1 MKHSNFN
8 VRDEAAIP
16 DTRILWS
23 LLVAAGMVVLLGAC
37 AASQGASTPARP
49 AGGHGQSAFIGS
61 YDGDRDG
68 VVTRFEYDA
77 IRKQRF
83 ESGDKNRD
91 GLLNEDEYVAEFE
104 LRLKQQYMDQKR
116 EPDQAYEN
124 SIRQAHV
131 RFAIV
136 DRDRDGKYSREE
148 DLAVADRTFKGA
160 DTNGDGRVTA
170 EDPPPTRARD
180 NQDSTQG
187 PAR

>member
-1 MKHSNFN
+1 MKYSNVN
-8 VRDEAAIP
+8 TGRKASTPAA
-16 DTRILWS
+16 RILS
-23 LLVAAGMVVLLGAC
+23 VVLAAGMATVLGAC
-37 AASQGASTPARP
+37 AAPQGASTPARP

-61 YDGDRDG
+61 YDGNRDG
-68 VVTRFEYDA
+68 VVTRSEYDT

-91 GLLNEDEYVAEFE
+91 GFLNEDEYVAEFE
-104 LRLKQQYMDQKR
+104 LRLKQQYMDQNR

-124 SIRQAHV
+124 SIRQARV

-160 DTNGDGRVTA
+160 DTNGDEHVTA
-170 EDPPPTRARD
+170 QDPPPARARD
-180 NQDSTQG
+180 NQDGTQA

>member
-1 MKHSNFN
+1 MKNLNFN
-8 VRDEAAIP
+8 IGHEDS
-16 DTRILWS
+16 TRAVGILW
-23 LLVAAGMVVLLGAC
+23 VALAIGMATMLGAC
-37 AASQGASTPARP
+37 AVSQEASAPARP
-49 AGGHGQSAFIGS
+49 AGGHGQSAFIGGF
-61 YDGDRDG
+61 DGNRDG
-68 VVTRFEYDA
+68 VVTRAEYDA

-83 ESGDKNRD
+83 EAGDKNRD
-91 GLLNEDEYVAEFE
+91 GFLSEDEYVAEFE
-104 LRLKQQYMDQKR
+104 LRLKQQYMDQNR

-170 EDPPPTRARD
+170 EDPPPVRTRDA
-180 NQDSTQG
+180 QDGAPT

>member
-1 MKHSNFN
+1 MKHLNFST
-8 VRDEAAIP
+8 RHEASTPAA
-16 DTRILWS
+16 RFLW
-23 LLVAAGMVVLLGAC
+23 AMMATGMAVMLGAC
-37 AASQGASTPARP
+37 TTSQGPSTPARP

-61 YDGDRDG
+61 YDGNRDG
-68 VVTRFEYDA
+68 VVTRSEYDA

-91 GLLNEDEYVAEFE
+91 GFLNEDEYVAEFE
-104 LRLKQQYMDQKR
+104 LRLKQQYMDQNR
-116 EPDQAYEN
+116 DPDQAYEN

-170 EDPPPTRARD
+170 EDPPPVRTRD
-180 NQDSTQG
+180 NQDGTQA